1 MVHGHC
7 ECGDLAWLMML
18 NGEACNEV
26 CIGVQAKEM
35 QGPWAGPC
43 TGKIVES
50 ARLNDVNDIDIY
62 RQLKELEYE
71 GTEKNAKSSQHS
83 RQVFCETI
91 PKWLGDAWGCLGYL
105 T

>member
-26 CIGVQAKEM
+26 CVEVCVGVQAKEM
-35 QGPWAGPC
+35 QGPWAGPR

-50 ARLNDVNDIDIY
+50 ARLNDINDIDNS
-62 RQLKELEYE
+62 
-71 GTEKNAKSSQHS
+71 KN
-83 RQVFCETI
+83 
-91 PKWLGDAWGCLGYL
+91 
-105 T
+105 